1 MVPRG
6 CSPAPIDGNFD
17 RHEAHR
23 YLMADRRIHKTQGMD
38 ELRAEKKPEAGCD
51 GNDAT
56 ENFNSW
62 PSEQC

>member
-1 MVPRG
+1 
-6 CSPAPIDGNFD
+6 
-17 RHEAHR
+17 
-23 YLMADRRIHKTQGMD
+23 MADRRIHKTQGMD